1 MTGPEAGKRGR
12 PPSFA
17 EVRIG
22 ATHVALL
29 VDGAQAFPAMLRAI
43 ASARHAILI
52 ETYIL
57 RDDGTGWRFARALA
71 ERARSGVAVHLLYD
85 AWGSAVSEDFLDF
98 LRSAGVRTLAYRPLR
113 LGGRLGEFVARHRR
127 RNHRKVLVV
136 DGRVAFT
143 GGLNLA
149 DDYAAPE
156 DGGRGWRDTHVRLEG
171 PVAKELVHPFVRIWQ
186 RAGGEGPEVGRWG
199 SIVRRPDPRVRVIG
213 SLGRK
218 GRREI
223 RGEYLRAIEESKR
236 RVWITS
242 AYFLPPVRILRAL
255 LDAARRGVDVKL
267 IVGGP
272 TTDVKPVLLAS
283 RTLYGPLLKAG
294 VEIHEF
300 QGRVLHAKTA
310 VVDGR
315 WATVGSTN
323 LDHLSLLV
331 NLEVNAVFDD
341 ARVATALED
350 LFLEDLRA
358 THLVTPAEWKRR
370 LPHERFLAWIAY
382 LFRGWL

>member
-1 MTGPEAGKRGR
+1 MRRPEAGTKGR
-12 PPSFA
+12 PPSYAGF
-17 EVRIG
+17 RIG
-22 ATHVALL
+22 ATQVALL
-29 VDGAQAFPAMLRAI
+29 VDGGQAFPAMLRAI
-43 ASARHAILI
+43 GSAKHAILI

-71 ERARSGVAVHLLYD
+71 ARARAGVAVYLLYD
-85 AWGSAVSEDFLDF
+85 AWGSSVDEDFLDF
-98 LRSAGVRTLAYRPLR
+98 LRSAGARILAFRPLR
-113 LGGRLGEFVARHRR
+113 LGGRFGEFVARHRQ

-156 DGGRGWRDTHVRLEG
+156 DGGKGWRDTHVRLEG
-171 PVAKELVHPFVRIWQ
+171 PVAKELVLPFARIWR
-186 RAGGEGPEVGRWG
+186 RAGGEPPELGRWA
-199 SIVRRPDPRVRVIG
+199 SIVRRPDPRIRMIG

-223 RGEYLRAIEESKR
+223 RRAYLDAIEGARK

-242 AYFLPPVRILRAL
+242 AYFLPPMRILKAL
-255 LDAARRGVDVKL
+255 LGAARRGVEVDL
-267 IVGGP
+267 IVGGA
-272 TTDVKPVLLAS
+272 TDVKPVLLAS
-283 RTLYGPLLKAG
+283 RTLYGPLLNAG
-294 VEIHEF
+294 IRIHEF
-300 QGRVLHAKTA
+300 YGRVLHAKTA
-310 VVDGR
+310 VIDGR

-341 ARVATALED
+341 RRFASALED
-350 LFLEDLRA
+350 LFIEDLRSTREVTA
-358 THLVTPAEWKRR
+358 AMWHLR
-370 LPHERFLAWIAY
+370 LPHERLLSWIAY